1 MGECAAAE
9 FGSARH
15 QIGVRRRA
23 DADHE
28 DARTATQRID
38 GLEQLLFVADG
49 AVGQEHD
56 LPDVAGIAGIVGQRG
71 AHRRHHFGAAIG
83 L

>member
-1 MGECAAAE
+1 MGEGAAAE
-9 FGSARH
+9 FGGARH
-15 QIGVRRRA
+15 QVGVRRRA

-28 DARTATQRID
+28 DARAAAQCID
-38 GLEQLLFVADG
+38 GFEQLLLVADG

-56 LPDVAGIAGIVGQRG
+56 LSDVVGIAGVVGQRG